1 MDRKEEFKQEYG
13 YDAHCYVTDGVHSVE
28 IKIYR
33 YEYIEWLNNK
43 LSDLQKENESLNE
56 TRKALNVSLGVLS
69 WDIEEYKKRIEE
81 FVSSF
86 NTSGDEFLTAPEFEA
101 LLKALEGP
109 ILA

>member
-1 MDRKEEFKQEYG
+1 MVVPIAPDAKRAVRLFIGSRVPVQYLIVSVQEREAG
-13 YDAHCYVTDGVHSVE
+13 
-28 IKIYR
+28 
-33 YEYIEWLNNK
+33 
-43 LSDLQKENESLNE
+43 E
-56 TRKALNVSLGVLS
+56 TAN
-69 WDIEEYKKRIEE
+69 KKRIEE